1 MSQPGIYRSGQ
12 HIPTKTANRQ
22 SSSIPDDVKA
32 LLGWLRMDMAVF
44 KRKIESY
51 HKRSHSGVPIAAQN
65 LITPYCKLILEFL
78 KTYKVKP
85 GRIVKSAELSVE
97 KLRQNLM
104 QFDGEYTKLKQ
115 HVQIA
120 PRLHA
125 LICELNGA
133 VLWFVKQYVMVINS
147 YPVTT
152 PVPINGTQQD
162 WADFIKAETI
172 ALRGLGPNKI
182 MRNRPKNWAV
192 RDAFRTLT
200 LKHQQ
205 VHGLNKFMPF
215 KSFSRALVS
224 INKQQGNHQNKLLEF
239 SEKSYYHLKKAW
251 KDKTFDN
258 VV

>member
-1 MSQPGIYRSGQ
+1 MSQSGIYRSGQ

-78 KTYKVKP
+78 ETYKVKP

-152 PVPINGTQQD
+152 PVPINGTQQEWD
-162 WADFIKAETI
+162 DFIKAETI
-172 ALRGLGPNKI
+172 ALRGLGVYKI
-182 MRNRPKNWAV
+182 MHHRPKNWAV
-192 RDAFRTLT
+192 RDIFRTLT
-200 LKHQQ
+200 IQYQQ
-205 VHGLNKFMPF
+205 THGLNKFMPF
-215 KSFSRALVS
+215 KSFCRALIS
-224 INKQQGNHQNKLLEF
+224 INKQHGTRATNALGL
-239 SEKSYYHLKKAW
+239 SARSYYNFKKTW
-251 KDKTFDN
+251 KDRTFDN
-258 VV
+258 VL